1 VVSAT
6 DRRIQ
11 SLLERIDQLERR
23 LEFLTIP
30 EKSPE

>member
-11 SLLERIDQLERR
+11 ALLERIEELERR

-30 EKSPE
+30 EKSAE